1 MKRIADFWANQAPER
16 IWVNGFGDWLAP
28 NAGTW
33 ESFHNDKEVVNTVLF
48 AHWTRIVGETAALLG
63 HTADA
68 ERYAQTAREVGDAL
82 QQKLYNAAKATY
94 GDGSQTTS
102 ILPLALNLVPPEQR
116 DRVVGRLLETIRHKD
131 GEKLDTGNFGTRYLL
146 DVLCDEGQEN
156 LGLHML
162 LQPEYPGFGF
172 QLALGATT
180 LWEQWRFKGWMNSHN
195 HHAFAGVTSSFY
207 SRLAGIRPLEPGYRR
222 IEIRPFF
229 PTALSFVEA
238 SQETVMG
245 TVKVR
250 WERRDGM
257 VQLRISIPANTT
269 ARVALPAA
277 KPDGI
282 TESGRPL
289 EKAEGVAS
297 AGFQNGRAALDIG
310 SGTYEFAFAATPP
323 AR

>member
-1 MKRIADFWANQAPER
+1 LKRHP
-16 IWVNGFGDWLAP
+16 GK
-28 NAGTW
+28 
-33 ESFHNDKEVVNTVLF
+33 DKE
-48 AHWTRIVGETAALLG
+48 R
-63 HTADA
+63 
-68 ERYAQTAREVGDAL
+68 
-82 QQKLYNAAKATY
+82 
-94 GDGSQTTS
+94 
-102 ILPLALNLVPPEQR
+102 
-116 DRVVGRLLETIRHKD
+116 
-131 GEKLDTGNFGTRYLL
+131 LDTGHFGTRYLL
-146 DVLCDEGQEN
+146 DVLSDEGEKN

-238 SQETVMG
+238 SQDTVMG

-250 WERRDGM
+250 WERRDDDI
-257 VQLRISIPANTT
+257 VQLRVTIPANST
-269 ARVALPAA
+269 ARVALPTGQHAA
-277 KPDGI
+277 I

-310 SGTYEFAFAATPP
+310 SGTYEFAFAATTQKN
-323 AR
+323 AKNSLLRLINYKNAQK